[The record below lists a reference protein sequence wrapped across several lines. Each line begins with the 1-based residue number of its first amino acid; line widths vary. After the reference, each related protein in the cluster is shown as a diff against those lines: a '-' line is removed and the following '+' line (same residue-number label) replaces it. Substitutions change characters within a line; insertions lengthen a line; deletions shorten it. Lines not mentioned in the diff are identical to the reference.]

1 MKIIILIS
9 VVIILIFLMII
20 VFSVNSNTT
29 EYDRFIDNEQQ
40 LKFIKK
46 YRKRK

>member
-9 VVIILIFLMII
+9 IIFILIFLII

-29 EYDRFIDNEQQ
+29 EYDRAIDNEQQ
-40 LKFIKK
+40 LKFIEEYK
-46 YRKRK
+46 KRK